1 MRGEQPWKTNRA
13 RVLRANATLAETKLW
28 SRLRNR
34 NLGGFKFARQVPI
47 ENYFVDFVCREARL
61 FIEVDGATH
70 SSDEERAADAE
81 REAALRRQ
89 GYEVMRVTNVDV
101 RENIE
106 GVLDGV
112 LAMLEGRV

>member
-13 RVLRANATLAETKLW
+13 RVLRANATSAEAKLW
-28 SRLRNR
+28 SHLRNR

-47 ENYFVDFVCREARL
+47 ESYFVDFVCRDARL
-61 FIEVDGATH
+61 VIEVDGATH

-89 GYEVMRVTNVDV
+89 GYDVLRVSNVDV

-112 LAMLEGRV
+112 LAKLEGRV